1 MFKFGNT
8 CKLMA
13 LTSLT
18 VLMSNAL
25 FFKKVDAQSANF
37 NNSQPSTNNGS
48 NNLNE
53 PLANQNNAQN
63 KTEFNVPN
71 IYPLNNPINTPVN
84 TENDF
89 GFNMSA
95 GVNTLDSN
103 NVTVFLGVVY
113 HPGRSEDH
121 KARMNRLRK
130 ETEYL
135 ETQKQATSAQLQV
148 NSAQLELIQK
158 QIAEAELRLQKL
170 RGNLNEN
177 PPSQPT
183 EVNPKQLQK
192 QMIKDDAGNI
202 QIKGLN
208 FRMWK

>member
-1 MFKFGNT
+1 MFKLGNT
-8 CKLMA
+8 YKLIA

-18 VLMSNAL
+18 VLMSNTL
-25 FFKKVDAQSANF
+25 EIKKVDAQSATF
-37 NNSQPSTNNGS
+37 NNTPSATNNGD

-53 PLANQNNAQN
+53 QLANQNNAQN
-63 KTEFNVPN
+63 KTEVDIPN
-71 IYPLNNPINTPVN
+71 IYPLNYPINTPVN

-95 GVNTLDSN
+95 AVNTLDSN
-103 NVTVFLGVVY
+103 NVTVFLGVGY

-121 KARMNRLRK
+121 KARMNKLRK

-135 ETQKQATSAQLQV
+135 ESQKQASSAQLQ
-148 NSAQLELIQK
+148 LIQK

-170 RGNLNEN
+170 QNNANEK

-183 EVNPKQLQK
+183 PENQK
-192 QMIKDDAGNI
+192 ELEKPVDTNN
-202 QIKGLN
+202 K
-208 FRMWK
+208 

>member
-1 MFKFGNT
+1 MFKLGNT
-8 CKLMA
+8 CKLIA

-18 VLMSNAL
+18 VLMSNTL
-25 FFKKVDAQSANF
+25 DIKKVDAQSATF
-37 NNSQPSTNNGS
+37 NNNPSATNNGN
-48 NNLNE
+48 NNLNDQ
-53 PLANQNNAQN
+53 LSNQNNAQN
-63 KTEFNVPN
+63 RTDFNVPN
-71 IYPLNNPINTPVN
+71 IYPLNNPINNPVN

-89 GFNMSA
+89 GYNLSA

-103 NVTVFLGVVY
+103 NITVFLGLVY

-121 KARMNRLRK
+121 KTRMNRLRK

-148 NSAQLELIQK
+148 NSAQLELIRK

-170 RGNLNEN
+170 QGNLNEKMPSSTTEAN
-177 PPSQPT
+177 P
-183 EVNPKQLQK
+183 NQLQK
-192 QMIKDDAGNI
+192 SMIKGDAGNI

-208 FRMWK
+208 FRIWE